1 MAQPNY
7 PRWIGGPG
15 RITEVNSVEE
25 AFMLKCELLM
35 ETSRKI
41 EDPTARLGFYEATLM
56 MTTHGEEAEEYIADL
71 MIENNL
77 SIDDEL
83 PRALHYIW
91 L

>member
-1 MAQPNY
+1 MAEPQY
-7 PRWIGGPG
+7 PRWIGSPG
-15 RITEVNSVEE
+15 RITEIKSVEE
-25 AFMLKCELLM
+25 AFMLKCEYLR
-35 ETSRKI
+35 ETAAKI
-41 EDPTARLGFYEATLM
+41 EDPAARLQFYEAIMM
-56 MTTHGEEAEEYIADL
+56 MTDHGEEAEEYIADL